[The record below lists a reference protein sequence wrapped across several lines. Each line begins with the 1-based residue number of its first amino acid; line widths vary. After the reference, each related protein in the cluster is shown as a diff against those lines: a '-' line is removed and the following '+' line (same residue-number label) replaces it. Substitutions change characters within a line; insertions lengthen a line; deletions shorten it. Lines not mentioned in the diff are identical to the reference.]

1 MAASEDEVAEYY
13 GATKAKALPGQVDT
27 FLRAFS
33 NEFNEEVFLQI
44 HGYADEWTAKYG
56 DKTFIESFDAMQ
68 FVKKLDLLLRG
79 PELTQHMTL
88 IDPNNKKHIAFID
101 ILCIKFQKLPKD
113 IVAAN
118 PDKMLEVPMDAVM
131 GALQEHR
138 NVFQT
143 AHEKTQRVAELTKL
157 VELGGKEAAAAKVE
171 LYQIQTANPD
181 TEVENEMAAVRKRLG
196 AAKLVKEIGTENFLD
211 RRKYET
217 EKQKLMQAGAIK
229 DYAAQQ
235 KRKASTD
242 KIARRGKN
250 WQHEG

>member
-1 MAASEDEVAEYY
+1 MASADEVATYY
-13 GATKAKALPGQVDT
+13 TATKAKPIEDQVDT

-33 NEFNEEVFLQI
+33 NEYDEQVFLQI
-44 HGYADEWTAKYG
+44 HGYADEWEKKYER
-56 DKTFIESFDAMQ
+56 KTFIESFDAMQ

-88 IDPNNKKHIAFID
+88 IDPGNKKHIALID
-101 ILCIKFQKLPKD
+101 CLCIKFGKLPKD

-118 PDKMLEVPMDAVM
+118 PDKMLEVPMDDVM
-131 GALQEHR
+131 AALQEHR
-138 NVFQT
+138 NVFQN
-143 AHEKTQRVAELTKL
+143 AHEKAQRVAQLIKL

-181 TEVENEMAAVRKRLG
+181 TEVESEMAAVRKRLG

-217 EKQKLMQAGAIK
+217 EKQKLKQAGALK
-229 DYAAQQ
+229 DLEAQQ
-235 KRKASTD
+235 KRKASES
-242 KIARRGKN
+242 KIQRRGKN
-250 WQHEG
+250 WQNED